1 MKGVAHCVIATPTGN
16 LMAAVNP
23 GAVWHVGHRPDPW
36 AWTPW
41 EYAGDDGRFHGRWDD
56 PAGRYRTLYAGGDR
70 LHHLVWDEGR
80 RPDA

>member
-23 GAVWHVGHRPDPW
+23 GAVWRVGHGPDPW

-41 EYAGDDGRFHGRWDD
+41 EYAGDDGRFHGR
-56 PAGRYRTLYAGGDR
+56 
-70 LHHLVWDEGR
+70 
-80 RPDA
+80 